1 MRIAG
6 AGLVR
11 HVVAA
16 GVSAPSLAAALG
28 AARTWLPWLAFV
40 CGLILVFLTAKSVI
54 NTIILPRMTSSQIT
68 YGTYQLTFAAFH
80 MAGKRLRRYYQKD
93 RLLAYLV
100 PVMIILTLLTWLL
113 LFLLGYALMFWPL
126 VGDFGFALRLSGSSI
141 FTLGVASSGY
151 TGPIVLEF
159 LASATGLIVVALQIG
174 YLPTLYGAYNRREI
188 LVTALD
194 SRAGAPAWGPEI
206 LARHHLLVA
215 TESLP
220 AMYAAWETL
229 AADIAESHSSYP
241 WLMGMRSPS
250 PLNCWVISLLAV
262 LDSAALYIALCPTS
276 VPTEARQCLRMGF
289 VAMRALARAMGIDVD
304 DDPRPDDPIELTF
317 EQFAKGV
324 EHLRQAGFPIER
336 SAEEAW
342 PHFHGWRVNYED
354 AAYHLA
360 DRLSAVPA
368 AWSGRRSHMSKQ
380 DYVEPLSQRPRHRT
394 PTDPEGKRVLE
405 RQMTLS
411 ADAE

>member
-1 MRIAG
+1 MTEPTARYLRA
-6 AGLVR
+6 
-11 HVVAA
+11 AA
-16 GVSAPSLAAALG
+16 GQAPAAGDTIPPGPIPVFPTPTPQRQLRLTINGREISVPEGSSLLQAAIEAGFEVPTLCYLETLTPVNVCRVCVVEVEG
-28 AARTWLPWLAFV
+28 SRT
-40 CGLILVFLTAKSVI
+40 
-54 NTIILPRMTSSQIT
+54 
-68 YGTYQLTFAAFH
+68 
-80 MAGKRLRRYYQKD
+80 
-93 RLLAYLV
+93 LV
-100 PVMIILTLLTWLL
+100 PACSRKAEDGMAVKTDSER
-113 LFLLGYALMFWPL
+113 
-126 VGDFGFALRLSGSSI
+126 VRLSRR
-141 FTLGVASSGY
+141 L
-151 TGPIVLEF
+151 VLEF

-206 LARHHLLVA
+206 LARHHLSEA
-215 TESLP
+215 TASLP

-229 AADIAESHSSYP
+229 SADIAESHSSYP

-262 LDSAALYIALCPTS
+262 LDSAALYISLCPAT

-289 VAMRALARAMGIDVD
+289 VALRALARAMGIDVK

-317 EQFAKGV
+317 EQFTKGV
-324 EHLRQAGFPIER
+324 EHMRRAGFPLER
-336 SAEEAW
+336 SAEDAW
-342 PHFHGWRVNYED
+342 PDFHGWRVNYES

-368 AWSGRRSHMSKQ
+368 AWSGKRKHMSKR
-380 DYVEPLSQRPRHRT
+380 DYVDVLARRPRHRT

-405 RQMTLS
+405 RQMTFS